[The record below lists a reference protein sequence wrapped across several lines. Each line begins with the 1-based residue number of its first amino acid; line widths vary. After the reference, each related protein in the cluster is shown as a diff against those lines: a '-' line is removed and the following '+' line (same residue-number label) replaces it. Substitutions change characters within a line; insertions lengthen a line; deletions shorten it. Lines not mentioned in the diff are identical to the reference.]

1 MGLVIDEPN
10 PSQNLTQKKKLRQW
24 RKDEVFCV
32 GFPREREREIFFYL
46 LRVFKIYLFIFKLS
60 SSISVYTLVLAAP
73 SKK

>member
-10 PSQNLTQKKKLRQW
+10 PSQNLTQKKKLRHW

>member
-32 GFPREREREIFFYL
+32 GFPREREREIFF
-46 LRVFKIYLFIFKLS
+46 LFTKGF
-60 SSISVYTLVLAAP
+60 
-73 SKK
+73 

>member
-32 GFPREREREIFFYL
+32 GFPREREIFFFYL